1 MRQHDS
7 PPDEDDYGGDDGGEE
22 HEPAEYSQS
31 YNASCGVIFS
41 CCLSRQSDNLRK
53 EQINRHC
60 IKTEKLDSYRTQVE
74 LRLLPRLSSPA
85 ASVLPVVPV

>member
-31 YNASCGVIFS
+31 YNASCGVICS
-41 CCLSRQSDNLRK
+41 CRLSRQSDNTDEERTRTNQSTLY
-53 EQINRHC
+53 QNREVGF
-60 IKTEKLDSYRTQVE
+60 ISY
-74 LRLLPRLSSPA
+74 PG
-85 ASVLPVVPV
+85 